1 MERLIDR
8 LAEKHIDW
16 IHMARSFGCNE
27 DEANELV
34 QSMYVRLVKYIDDP
48 ERIMYNEKELN
59 SFYVYVTLRNLFLSK
74 VHKWKVDADLNN
86 SNAGTNSL
94 MNTYEYEDSFE
105 NLIGGIEEM
114 VNSWYWYDKKL
125 WEIHFKKQ
133 LSMRAI
139 SSVTRISLSSI
150 FGTLKN
156 GKTKVRNAFEKEWK
170 EYLEAKQDKY
180 RK

>member
-8 LAEKHIDW
+8 LGAKHPEW
-16 IHMARSFGCNE
+16 VHMAMSFGCNFE
-27 DEANELV
+27 EANEIV

-48 ERIMYNEKELN
+48 DRIMYNEKELN
-59 SFYVYVTLRNLFLSK
+59 SFYVYVTLRNLYLSK
-74 VHKWKVDADLNN
+74 VHKWKVDSDVNEGTVSADNN
-86 SNAGTNSL
+86 IHL
-94 MNTYEYEDSFE
+94 YEEEDMYE
-105 NLIGGIEEM
+105 NLVGGIEEM
-114 VNSWYWYDKKL
+114 VNSWYWYDKKM

-156 GKTKVRNAFEKEWK
+156 GKNKVRAAFEKEWK
-170 EYLEAKQDKY
+170 EYLET

>member
-1 MERLIDR
+1 
-8 LAEKHIDW
+8 
-16 IHMARSFGCNE
+16 MAMSFGCNFE
-27 DEANELV
+27 EANEIV

-48 ERIMYNEKELN
+48 DRIMYNEKELN
-59 SFYVYVTLRNLFLSK
+59 SFYVYVTLRNLYLSK
-74 VHKWKVDADLNN
+74 VHKWKVDADVNERTVSADNN
-86 SNAGTNSL
+86 IHL
-94 MNTYEYEDSFE
+94 YEEEDMYE
-105 NLIGGIEEM
+105 NLVGGIEEM
-114 VNSWYWYDKKL
+114 VNSWYWYDKKM

-156 GKTKVRNAFEKEWK
+156 GKNKVRAAFEREWK
-170 EYLEAKQDKY
+170 EYLET

>member
-1 MERLIDR
+1 VERLIDR
-8 LAEKHIDW
+8 LADKHSDW
-16 IHMARSFGCNE
+16 IHMAMSFGCNE
-27 DEANELV
+27 EEANEIV

-48 ERIMYNEKELN
+48 ERIMYNDKELN

-74 VHKWKVDADLNN
+74 VHKWKIDGDFSE
-86 SNAGTNSL
+86 SNVSPDSL
-94 MNTYEYEDSFE
+94 FDVYEYEDSFE
-105 NLIGGIEEM
+105 NLVGGIEEM

-156 GKTKVRNAFEKEWK
+156 GKIKVRRAFEKEWK
-170 EYLEAKQDKY
+170 EYLEAKNNKY
-180 RK
+180 TK

>member
-1 MERLIDR
+1 
-8 LAEKHIDW
+8 
-16 IHMARSFGCNE
+16 MAMSFGCNE
-27 DEANELV
+27 EEANEIV

-48 ERIMYNEKELN
+48 ERIMYNDKELN

-74 VHKWKVDADLNN
+74 VHKWKIDGDFSESSVSPD
-86 SNAGTNSL
+86 SL
-94 MNTYEYEDSFE
+94 FDVYEYEDSFE
-105 NLIGGIEEM
+105 NLVGGIEEM

-156 GKTKVRNAFEKEWK
+156 GKIKVRRAFEKEWK
-170 EYLEAKQDKY
+170 EYLEAKNNKY
-180 RK
+180 TK